1 MMRTHEQ
8 HTARRRAPPAAPPA
22 RRKPLSGRSLQRLLR
37 QLDERERELQA
48 KITDERSR
56 VQSEGLSQLENEVGD
71 DVDRAFVKTQVG
83 LERDLIDR
91 CANQLSE
98 IAAMHERIARGEGG
112 VCLDCGEPIDH
123 ARLEVNPV
131 ASRCT
136 DCQARSELAARIAS
150 R

>member
-1 MMRTHEQ
+1 MRTHEQ
-8 HTARRRAPPAAPPA
+8 RAGRRGSPPTG
-22 RRKPLSGRSLQRLLR
+22 RNPLSEGALRRLLR
-37 QLDERERELQA
+37 QLDARERELQA
-48 KITDERSR
+48 KIADERNR

-91 CANQLSE
+91 CVNQLSE
-98 IAAMHERIARGEGG
+98 IAATHDRIAKGEVG
-112 VCLDCGEPIDH
+112 VCVDCGEPIDS
-123 ARLEVNPV
+123 ARLEANPV

-136 DCQARSELAARIAS
+136 DCQTRREKAARVAA

>member
-1 MMRTHEQ
+1 MHPS
-8 HTARRRAPPAAPPA
+8 ARPAFRQA
-22 RRKPLSGRSLQRLLR
+22 RQKPLSERALQRLLR

-48 KITDERSR
+48 KIADERHR

-71 DVDRAFVKTQVG
+71 DIDRAFVKTQVG

-91 CANQLSE
+91 CVSQLSE
-98 IAAMHERIARGEGG
+98 IAATHDRIAKGEIG
-112 VCLDCGEPIDH
+112 VCSDCGEPIEG

-136 DCQARSELAARIAS
+136 DCQARYEKVAWITAR
-150 R
+150 

>member
-8 HTARRRAPPAAPPA
+8 HPARRRAPATPPS
-22 RRKPLSGRSLQRLLR
+22 RGKPLSGRSLQRLLR
-37 QLDERERELQA
+37 QLDERERELRA
-48 KITDERSR
+48 KISDERSR

-71 DVDRAFVKTQVG
+71 DIDRAFVKTQVG

-91 CANQLSE
+91 CVNQLSE
-98 IAAMHERIARGEGG
+98 IAAVHDRIARGEVG
-112 VCLDCGEPIDH
+112 VCIDCGEPIDH

-136 DCQARSELAARIAS
+136 DCQTRSEMAARIAS